1 MCCINGRHKK
11 KKGHIIPMS
20 FEVMKIFE
28 EVGFKTKEVII
39 KEQHNCRATGYW
51 KTASIKHNFLLIAHE
66 FLFIFR
72 KN

>member
-1 MCCINGRHKK
+1 
-11 KKGHIIPMS
+11 
-20 FEVMKIFE
+20 MKIFE

-72 KN
+72 KINSRHQLPPTHTLEPQRARD